1 MRAKR
6 GRKLHD
12 TRLWS
17 HECIVVLLGDCFHP
31 SDIGWVGDS
40 IFKYAVSSS
49 SLTQDGRGGTQAALA
64 DTRVPKVNVVDA
76 DGVDQPADFE
86 VDEDPRAAQQL
97 PLDGVPVV
105 VTLRQVRSW
114 CV

>member
-1 MRAKR
+1 MHR
-6 GRKLHD
+6 G
-12 TRLWS
+12 
-17 HECIVVLLGDCFHP
+17 VVGGLFP
-31 SDIGWVGDS
+31 PFDISVVREGVLNTL
-40 IFKYAVSSS
+40 FR